1 MVPKDTL
8 LPRCAR
14 PRLRPLNC
22 LRNLVRLGCNISR
35 YPLATAAALF
45 RRAIASLFFL
55 LNLVHTTQYFTAED
69 PNFDADGAVR
79 GFRTNRGIINICTQ
93 GVQRHAA
100 FTVPFGTRDLGTTK
114 ATGKL
119 HLDTFST
126 SLQCV
131 LYRALHRAT
140 EHHASLDLARD
151 VVCNQARIN
160 IRLAH
165 FLDVDVHRHTHL
177 LCDFAT
183 QALDILALL
192 ANHDARTC
200 CADGDTHVLARTLD
214 LDAANRSVLQTL
226 EQV

>member
-1 MVPKDTL
+1 MARRAASIWRAVRRPRLVDCKPMVPKDTL

-45 RRAIASLFFL
+45 RRAFASLFFL
-55 LNLVHTTQYFTAED
+55 LNLVHTTQDFTAED

-100 FTVPFGTRDLGTTK
+100 FTVPLGTRDLGTTK

-126 SLQCV
+126 SLQCEIG
-131 LYRALHRAT
+131 RA
-140 EHHASLDLARD
+140 
-151 VVCNQARIN
+151 
-160 IRLAH
+160 
-165 FLDVDVHRHTHL
+165 
-177 LCDFAT
+177 
-183 QALDILALL
+183 
-192 ANHDARTC
+192 
-200 CADGDTHVLARTLD
+200 HV
-214 LDAANRSVLQTL
+214 
-226 EQV
+226 

>member
-55 LNLVHTTQYFTAED
+55 LNLVHTTQDFTAED

-79 GFRTNRGIINICTQ
+79 VFRTNRGIINICTQ

-100 FTVPFGTRDLGTTK
+100 FTVPFGTRDLGTTM
-114 ATGKL
+114 ATGQL
-119 HLDTFST
+119 YLDTFST
-126 SLQCV
+126 SLQRV
-131 LYRALHRAT
+131 LHGALHGAT
-140 EHHASLDLARD
+140 EHDTALNLAID
-151 VVCNQARIN
+151 VICNQTCIDV
-160 IRLAH
+160 RLSPV
-165 FLDVDVHRHTHL
+165 LDVDVPRHTHL
-177 LCDFAT
+177 LRHFT
-183 QALDILALL
+183 THALDVLVCLG
-192 ANHDARTC
+192 NHEART
-200 CADGDTHVLARTLD
+200 
-214 LDAANRSVLQTL
+214 
-226 EQV
+226 